1 MALPPSWSST
11 SWGGQTSTSFTTRVR
26 RTVAAPSEGV
36 SAEELSARVA
46 NGDRFE
52 VRPAAAS
59 SDDRSST
66 PLFYVSP
73 AGVPSML
80 DRKFKNSA
88 VGQLVVLVAACD
100 GEKR

>member
-1 MALPPSWSST
+1 MGRANTYLLHNSGET
-11 SWGGQTSTSFTTRVR
+11 NGRRAYGGR
-26 RTVAAPSEGV
+26 V

-52 VRPAAAS
+52 VRPAAAR